1 MNREINPHVMTLGE
15 FIKRKNEKEHF
26 VTTVLESPRI
36 MIIGNEND
44 LAKLG
49 R

>member
-1 MNREINPHVMTLGE
+1 MTTEE

-26 VTTVLESPRI
+26 VATVLSSPKL

-44 LAKLG
+44 LAK
-49 R
+49 